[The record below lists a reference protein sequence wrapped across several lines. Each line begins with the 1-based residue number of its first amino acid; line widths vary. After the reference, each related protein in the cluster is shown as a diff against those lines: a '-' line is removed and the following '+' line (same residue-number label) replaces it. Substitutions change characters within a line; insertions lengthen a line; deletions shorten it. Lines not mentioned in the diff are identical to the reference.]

1 MTLEHLFWYNL
12 VERMFFVWA
21 ESGERGGDMAER
33 VDDRVWLERQADRIE
48 RTLSGL
54 ELPVRVNGGRVS
66 EGRVRYHV
74 TPMGYTRAEQ
84 IEAAGA
90 DVAAAL
96 GAPAVR
102 VARERD
108 GLAIEVQ
115 ADDGDH
121 VRLLPLMHALGDP
134 DPLTAVLG
142 MDETGR
148 PLTLP
153 LDGDGSR
160 HLWIEG
166 RAGSGK
172 SELLRT
178 IALSTALASRPSQ
191 LQLVGVE
198 PGGNQLNAL
207 ESLPHTRAE
216 VVRDPA
222 GAVELTR
229 RLAEEAEQRLRL
241 EVDRPALALFV
252 DDAQRL
258 SGDAGRHVA
267 RSLRRIGRFGARVG
281 VHVFVAAEA
290 GLNPL
295 RTGGMES
302 EDAARAIAAGPP
314 GRFRFET
321 GSSQVAAQ
329 VAWLPAQDLATAVA
343 LASERPGGLTAV
355 DLLGRAGGAA

>member
-1 MTLEHLFWYNL
+1 
-12 VERMFFVWA
+12 
-21 ESGERGGDMAER
+21 MAER

-84 IEAAGA
+84 IEAARA

-96 GAPAVR
+96 GAPAIR
-102 VARERD
+102 VARERG

-115 ADDGDH
+115 SGDVDH

-134 DPLTAVLG
+134 DSLTAVLG

-153 LDGDGSR
+153 LEGGGSQ

-166 RAGSGK
+166 RAGSGR

-178 IALSTALASRPSQ
+178 IALSLALSSRPAQ
-191 LQLVGVE
+191 LQLAGVD
-198 PGGNQLNAL
+198 PAGNQLNAL
-207 ESLPHTRAE
+207 EGLPHTLAE
-216 VVRDPA
+216 VARVPA
-222 GAVELTR
+222 DAVELTR
-229 RLAEEAEQRLRL
+229 WLAEQAEERLRL
-241 EVDRPALALFV
+241 QVDRPALALFV
-252 DDAQRL
+252 DDVERL
-258 SGDAGRHVA
+258 TGSAGSQIA
-267 RSLRRIGRFGARVG
+267 ESLRRIGRFGARVG
-281 VHVFVAAEA
+281 VHFFVATEA
-290 GLNPL
+290 GSGPF
-295 RTGGMES
+295 RAETMVS
-302 EDAARAIAAGPP
+302 EDAARACAAGPP

-321 GSSQVAAQ
+321 GASQVTAQ

-343 LASERPGGLTAV
+343 LAGERPGGLSAV
-355 DLLGRAGGAA
+355 DLLGRAGGGA